1 MRWPRGR
8 RAQPPSR
15 VAVDPVVLSVTSPL
29 TRQTAVDLARRLERL
44 EPSAPVVI
52 DLTAIPSFDSDGA
65 AELMHLQE
73 SHRDRSLSI
82 VGFRQATARLVGA
95 IDDEQAP
102 RLRTESGWTRRN
114 LRNLVVVQP
123 LDEHAVS
130 VDGLEAALSAATATR
145 SAIVVVDLR
154 GVENL
159 DLATVDVIAFASS
172 TAAIQGQEMLVV
184 NVSQPVS
191 EALRGAGLS
200 ATTYVAPEPPP
211 LP

>member
-8 RAQPPSR
+8 RAQPPAR
-15 VAVDPVVLSVTSPL
+15 PAIDPVVLSVTSAL
-29 TRQTAVDLARRLERL
+29 TRQTAVDLGRRLDRL
-44 EPSAPVVI
+44 EPTAPVVI

-73 SHRDRSLSI
+73 SHRDRNLSI
-82 VGFRQATARLVGA
+82 VGFRQATSRLVGA
-95 IDDEQAP
+95 IDEQAP
-102 RLRTESGWTRRN
+102 RLRTESGWTHRN

-123 LDEHAVS
+123 LDEHAVT
-130 VDGLEAALSAATATR
+130 VDGLEAALSAATATQ

-154 GVENL
+154 GVEDI

-172 TAAIQGQEMLVV
+172 TAAIQGQEMLIV
-184 NVSQPVS
+184 NVKQSVS
-191 EALRGAGLS
+191 DALRGAGLS